1 MPFDNPVL
9 PFGRGLSLRIPGHT
23 LIMPRLTL
31 GQRKAVSEEL
41 KAITRRPDTG
51 ICREA
56 REAAVLKIVR
66 MALGRHYPN
75 VTDDDIRDNFA
86 DEDVL
91 EAWFY
96 AMNIVRQPGDA
107 KKRTGRER
115 PGVEDWSSI
124 YGLVATW

>member
-41 KAITRRPDTG
+41 KAITEDQTP
-51 ICREA
+51 ESA
-56 REAAVLKIVR
+56 EKQEAAVLKIVR

-75 VTDDDIRDNFA
+75 VWTTTIRDNFA

-96 AMNIVRQPGDA
+96 AMNIVRQPGETPKNA
-107 KKRTGRER
+107 PAGNV
-115 PGVEDWSSI
+115 P
-124 YGLVATW
+124 A